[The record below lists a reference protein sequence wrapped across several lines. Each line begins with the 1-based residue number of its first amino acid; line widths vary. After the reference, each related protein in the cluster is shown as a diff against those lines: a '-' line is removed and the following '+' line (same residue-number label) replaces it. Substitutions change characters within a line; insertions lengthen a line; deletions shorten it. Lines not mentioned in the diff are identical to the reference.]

1 MAELLD
7 CLETEFYP
15 ASKNVLGNYYYFLGG
30 MWFEQ
35 VLKCHSVCLD
45 ESGWSTPAKLGE
57 LDPSP
62 FPLMPSQAL
71 TVLLLPVVVECKNN
85 LADAASQAA
94 LARQRLA
101 GLA

>member
-1 MAELLD
+1 
-7 CLETEFYP
+7 
-15 ASKNVLGNYYYFLGG
+15 

-45 ESGWSTPAKLGE
+45 ESGGSTSAKLGE
-57 LDPSP
+57 LDPSA
-62 FPLMPSQAL
+62 FLLMPSQAL

-85 LADAASQAA
+85 FADAASQVA

-101 GLA
+101 CLA